1 MQKKLFA
8 LTLKSLKYPDKK
20 WDNYKHFIFN
30 HEDRQIVKDEKKTT
44 QETDY
49 IKKSKDSDTNV
60 INFMMSDK
68 EVMKFHFTTQELYDI
83 TMKVYLLPHQEKG
96 IWKVKELFNIDITD
110 NQAKYIKKA
119 HQMYNHMMHHA
130 KK

>member
-20 WDNYKHFIFN
+20 WDNYKHFMFN
-30 HEDRQIVKDEKKTT
+30 HEDREIMKNQKKIT

-49 IKKSKDSDTNV
+49 TKKIKDCDADV
-60 INFMMSDK
+60 INFMISDN
-68 EVMKFHFTTQELYDI
+68 EAIKFHFTTQELYDI
-83 TMKVYLLPHQEKG
+83 TMDIHFLPHQEKG

-119 HQMYNHMMHHA
+119 HLMYNHMMHHVQ
-130 KK
+130 K

>member
-20 WDNYKHFIFN
+20 WDSYIHFINF

-49 IKKSKDSDTNV
+49 IKKSKDCDTDV

-83 TMKVYLLPHQEKG
+83 TMKVYLLPHQEKE
-96 IWKVKELFNIDITD
+96 IWEVKELFNIDITD

-119 HQMYNHMMHHA
+119 HLMYNHMMYDA